1 LCQTQDTVRVV
12 LDTNILLSACWTP
25 SGLEAETVQLALA
38 GTITACVSA
47 VVWAEYQ
54 DVLFRPKFAGL
65 RGRAEDL
72 LARLEMRTFSVE
84 PTERIGIASDE
95 DDNRFLECATA
106 AQAVY
111 LITGNL
117 KHYPRSCG
125 AVTVVNA
132 REFLNFSPE

>member
-1 LCQTQDTVRVV
+1 MRVV

-25 SGLEAETVQLALA
+25 GGLEAQTVQLALV
-38 GTITACVSA
+38 GTITACVSP
-47 VVWAEYQ
+47 VVWAEYE

-65 RGRAEDL
+65 RIRAEDL
-72 LARLEMRTFSVE
+72 LTRLEMRAFKVE
-84 PTERIGIASDE
+84 PIERIGIASDE

-125 AVTVVNA
+125 AVTIVNA
-132 REFLNFSPE
+132 REFLNSSPE